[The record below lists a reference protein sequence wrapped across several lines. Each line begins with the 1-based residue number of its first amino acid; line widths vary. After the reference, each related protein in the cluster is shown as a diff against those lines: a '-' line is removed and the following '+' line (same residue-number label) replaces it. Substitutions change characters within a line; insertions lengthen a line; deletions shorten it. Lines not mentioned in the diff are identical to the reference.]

1 MTLLSERI
9 ARFEAR
15 TPSPLTRCA
24 LVGAALLLLC
34 AVLALVWTIPVP
46 GTLFQP
52 GAFAGALMA
61 ALAAWCFRQ
70 SRPVG
75 IALALLL
82 AGIGL
87 GCWGIATCWGMGSLR
102 LAGLVLLPL
111 AFAGLL
117 LAVRGDARRALHD
130 LLAAPAWALTRVC
143 RRLGIPA

>member
-1 MTLLSERI
+1 MRLLIERI
-9 ARFEAR
+9 SRFEAR
-15 TPSPLTRCA
+15 TPSPLTRRA
-24 LVGAALLLLC
+24 LAAAALLLLC
-34 AVLALVWTIPVP
+34 AVLALVWAIPVP

-70 SRPVG
+70 SRPLG

-87 GCWGIATCWGMGSLR
+87 GCWGIASHWGMDSLR

-111 AFAGLL
+111 ALTGLL
-117 LAVRGDARRALHD
+117 LAARGDARRALHD
-130 LLAAPAWALTRVC
+130 LLAAPAWALAQAC
-143 RRLGIPA
+143 RRLGIPV